1 MGVVFSKT
9 QPPLLD
15 FEYYTEW
22 HKQQKR
28 MKKSQLAKEYYQRN
42 KDYIKAQKKE
52 YLENSKA
59 WHKRAEYM
67 KEYQKKN
74 KDCISQQ
81 QQEYYQKN
89 KERMNEYAKNYRER
103 IKNGE
108 AGGKKAECPLCKGWF
123 VLTKSNQLHKH
134 KCLP

>member
-1 MGVVFSKT
+1 M
-9 QPPLLD
+9 
-15 FEYYTEW
+15 
-22 HKQQKR
+22 
-28 MKKSQLAKEYYQRN
+28 KEYYQKN
-42 KDYIKAQKKE
+42 KDYIKAQKEEYYQKNKDYIKAQHKE
-52 YLENSKA
+52 Y
-59 WHKRAEYM
+59 
-67 KEYQKKN
+67 YQKN

-89 KERMNEYAKNYRER
+89 KERYAKNYRER

-108 AGGKKAECPLCKGWF
+108 AGGEKAECPLCKRWF

>member
-9 QPPLLD
+9 QAPLLD

-28 MKKSQLAKEYYQRN
+28 MKKSQLAKEYYQKN
-42 KDYIKAQKKE
+42 KDYIKAQHKE

-89 KERMNEYAKNYRER
+89 KERYAKNYRER

-108 AGGKKAECPLCKGWF
+108 AGGEKAECPLCKRWF